1 MYLKKQKKKNRLLT
15 VIRSGIRLVMLFSDR
30 LFIVLINTI
39 KGFIFYSLIKII
51 SSDYVA
57 SQYDIDSLKTIGP

>member
-15 VIRSGIRLVMLFSDR
+15 VRLVTLFSDR

-57 SQYDIDSLKTIGP
+57 SQYDFDSLKTIGP